1 MQLPLPTIHRRK
13 GEWAQTCSEHKQV
26 RLRVVP
32 QEIITAHVLRQKC
45 HRPKVFFFP
54 HLEVLLL
61 EAWREYVA
69 NQQQSLE
76 PLVSVGLQ
84 PTAPV
89 HSERRGT
96 CERSRIRSDRV
107 RSRIGRDKG
116 SACRRSLLQGSRISR
131 ARSRNCRAHSCS
143 GRMAASSCRWS
154 LGTRSSLKVMRRCN
168 RINRCY

>member
-1 MQLPLPTIHRRK
+1 MGADLQRTQAGTTACRTTSDHHRSR
-13 GEWAQTCSEHKQV
+13 AQAEMSSAKS
-26 RLRVVP
+26 
-32 QEIITAHVLRQKC
+32 
-45 HRPKVFFFP
+45 
-54 HLEVLLL
+54 LLFSPSRS
-61 EAWREYVA
+61 AAAGSIWREYVA

-143 GRMAASSCRWS
+143 GRTAASSCRWS